1 MGDMAHALPSKLA
14 PRPFNGYRMMEGI
27 QTPYMSQSSPLIGLQ
42 RLGVAGGSWYAGIE
56 GSELGEMALHPLQP
70 LSSWGT
76 EHITTPSRPRFPRL

>member
-27 QTPYMSQSSPLIGLQ
+27 QTPYMSQTSPLIGLQ
-42 RLGVAGGSWYAGIE
+42 RLGVAG